1 MSDLGTYITVRA
13 NGLDFE
19 VLEAGEGDRLALCL
33 HGFPEHAYSWRNQIP
48 LLVSLGYRV
57 WAPNQRGYGNT
68 SRPLEVS
75 AYEISHLLEDVT
87 GLIDA
92 SGATSVTLIAHDW
105 GAAVAWFYAMRPARP
120 IEKLAILNV
129 PHPALFS
136 KALRSSRAQQLRSWY
151 MGFFQIPRLPE
162 WLLGRR
168 HAYAIGEIFR
178 RSATDKSRF
187 TPDVL
192 AVYRN
197 QASRPGALTG
207 MLNWYRAAPRGIANA
222 MRGGVPQIEIPTI
235 VIWGEEDSALG
246 KETTY
251 GTEAYVKDLAIHYLP
266 GVSHWVQQDAPE
278 RVNEILEPFLRDG
291 NHRAPASEGSASDA
305 LHAL

>member
-1 MSDLGTYITVRA
+1 VSTPQTYVTVRA

-19 VLEAGEGDRLALCL
+19 VLTAGEGDRLALCL
-33 HGFPEHAYSWRNQIP
+33 HGFPEHAFSWRNQIP

-68 SRPLEVS
+68 SRPLRI
-75 AYEISHLLEDVT
+75 ADYEISHLLEDVT
-87 GLIDA
+87 ALIDA
-92 SGATSVTLIAHDW
+92 SGAKSVTLIAHDW

-120 IEKLAILNV
+120 IEKLVILNV
-129 PHPALFS
+129 PHPVLFT
-136 KALRSSRAQQLRSWY
+136 KVLKTSRQQQLRSWY
-151 MGFFQIPRLPE
+151 MAFFQIPRLPE
-162 WLLGRR
+162 WMLGRK

-187 TPDVL
+187 TPDIL
-192 AVYRN
+192 AVYRD
-197 QASRPGALTG
+197 QASRPGTLTA
-207 MLNWYRAAPRGIANA
+207 MLNWYRAAPKGISKQLRA
-222 MRGGVPQIEIPTI
+222 GVPQIEIPTI

-251 GTEAYVKDLAIHYLP
+251 GTDKYVRDVTIHYLP

-278 RVNEILEPFLRDG
+278 RVNELLGSFLG
-291 NHRAPASEGSASDA
+291 ASADA
-305 LHAL
+305 VQAT